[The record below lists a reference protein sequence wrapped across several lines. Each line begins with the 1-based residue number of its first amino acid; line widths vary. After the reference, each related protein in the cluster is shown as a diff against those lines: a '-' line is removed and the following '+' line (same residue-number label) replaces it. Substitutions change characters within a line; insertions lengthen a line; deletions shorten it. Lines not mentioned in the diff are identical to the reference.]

1 MAILTGT
8 VSFPLAPVP
17 LVLSPEELVHPAI
30 TKLAIMAR
38 VNSNKRIFFIMV
50 SSECY
55 DFVYTTHLCPIER
68 SIVIYLPVY
77 YFHPRSLHK
86 KLHFHKRL
94 FLQLWPLSLYR
105 WEQHSV
111 L

>member
-17 LVLSPEELVHPAI
+17 LVLSLEELVHPAI

-38 VNSNKRIFFIMV
+38 VSNNKRNLFITV

-68 SIVIYLPVY
+68 SIFFSSFFQFICLFITFIHGRYTKRSIYIRGCSSNCD
-77 YFHPRSLHK
+77 H
-86 KLHFHKRL
+86 
-94 FLQLWPLSLYR
+94 
-105 WEQHSV
+105 
-111 L
+111 